1 MIKSS
6 SLPRCAR
13 VAESADARDLKSLEG
28 NFVSVQV
35 RSRAPDKN
43 NTNPDEKS
51 EFVLFFTRLL
61 FVFNAKEQ
69 GRIVIRPC
77 SFYFLLFSVLPT
89 LIFKLFSCAANTIA
103 LCRTCCNRRNLR
115 LSPLRNTCRILFV
128 LNRLLPLSLCS

>member
-1 MIKSS
+1 M
-6 SLPRCAR
+6 
-13 VAESADARDLKSLEG
+13 ADAADSKSAVG
-28 NFVSVQV
+28 DNVRVQV
-35 RSRAPDKN
+35 PPSAPNKN
-43 NTNPDEKS
+43 NTNPRENL

>member
-1 MIKSS
+1 MILFYGKNCRSGGM
-6 SLPRCAR
+6 
-13 VAESADARDLKSLEG
+13 ADATDSKSVVG
-28 NFVSVQV
+28 NNVRVQV
-35 RSRAPDKN
+35 PPSAPNKN
-43 NTNPDEKS
+43 NTNPRKNL

-128 LNRLLPLSLCS
+128 LNRLLLLSLCS